1 MGKPGPHNLITDIAG
16 LSVGHADDPQLR
28 SGVTVI
34 LPADRAA
41 CSVDV
46 RGGGSGT
53 RETDLLR
60 PEAMMPAVDA
70 LCLSGGSAFGLD
82 AASGVMHWLAAQG
95 RGYAVAGHRVPI
107 VPAAILFDLNNG
119 GNKAWGTEPPYR
131 RLGWAACEAAGPAAF
146 PLGNTGAGYG
156 AAAGRL
162 KGGLGSASWVEEDG
176 LIVAALVAVNAVGSV
191 LTPGNRGFW
200 AAPYEQAGEFGG
212 IAPAA
217 GAGDLDLGIAAESRL
232 APPQAAT
239 PHPGGH
245 TCIGVVATNAALDKA
260 ALRHVAGMA
269 HDGLARAVRPVHTP
283 FDGDTLFAM
292 ATADWQAAAG
302 GDIPRPWLIARVGS
316 IAADCVARAVARGVW
331 SAETLGPLKSAR
343 EQLDEGADR

>member
-1 MGKPGPHNLITDIAG
+1 MGRPGPQNLITDIPG
-16 LSVGHADDPQLR
+16 IGIGHAEDARLC

-34 LPADRAA
+34 VPAERAA

-60 PEAMMPAVDA
+60 PEASMPAVDA
-70 LCLSGGSAFGLD
+70 VCLSGGSAFGLD

-95 RGYAVAGHRVPI
+95 RGFAVAGHRVPI

-119 GNKAWGTEPPYR
+119 GDKAWGDEPPYR
-131 RLGWAACEAAGPAAF
+131 RLGWAACAAASAGGF
-146 PLGNTGAGYG
+146 PLGNIGAGYG

-176 LIVAALVAVNAVGSV
+176 LIVAALVAVNAVGSA
-191 LTPGNRGFW
+191 LTPGLRGFW

-212 IAPAA
+212 LKPPAT
-217 GAGDLDLGIAAESRL
+217 GQGDIDLGLAAESRI
-232 APPQAAT
+232 AM

-245 TCIGVVATNAALDKA
+245 TCIGVVATNAALDKT

-269 HDGLARAVRPVHTP
+269 HDGLARAIRPVHTP

-292 ATADWQAAAG
+292 ATAGWQDAAVTDAA
-302 GDIPRPWLIARVGS
+302 RPWLIARVGS
-316 IAADCVARAVARGVW
+316 IAADCVARAVARGLW
-331 SAETLGPLKSAR
+331 AAEPLGALRSAR
-343 EQLDEGADR
+343 DQLGEGTNE